1 MCLLPHS
8 TGFFESVKIDFREII
23 AGTVVP
29 WPSWKVGLLMAI
41 VAGVDFGTL
50 SVRVSLVDS
59 ERGLLESA
67 VADYPLHRKREDPEY
82 ATQSHEDHMRA
93 LASATREVL
102 KKAGVPGDQVQAIAL
117 DTTGSSV
124 IPVDKDLQPL
134 GEYYLWCDHRAKG
147 EAAEITE
154 AAHQE
159 NLEAIQWC
167 GGIYS
172 SEWGFSKLL
181 HWLRHNPEKRSQFAS
196 AFEHCDMVAATL
208 CGIKDPKHVKRSI
221 CAMGHKW
228 LWNAQLCGLP
238 PEDFLVKVDPLFQ
251 GIRAQL
257 DGEYA
262 TSDQIAGTLAADWAE
277 QLGLKAGIPIPV
289 GAFDAHWDAI
299 GAGCRTDDMVNVVG
313 TSTCIIGITPSVNL
327 VPGVCGV
334 VQGSVHPLRTGIEA
348 GLSAVGDIFSA
359 IATRAATDLATLSA
373 GLENY
378 RAGQTGL
385 LRMTWDNGDRTVLVN
400 PNLRGVTLG
409 WNLQST
415 AQDELFAAIEG
426 TAFHTRVILDRM
438 AGHGVHIKRV
448 INAGGIPQKNHVL
461 NQVYADVLGRPVLVP
476 SKSVVSLG
484 SAIFAFLAAGTFK
497 TIEEAQ
503 DNICPS
509 YRTFQPNPSA
519 QRTYD
524 TLYSLYS
531 RLYFALGQRGV
542 SALGEVL
549 PALIAIAE
557 SVNQHH

>member
-1 MCLLPHS
+1 
-8 TGFFESVKIDFREII
+8 
-23 AGTVVP
+23 
-29 WPSWKVGLLMAI
+29 MAI

-50 SVRVSLVDS
+50 SVRVSIVDS
-59 ERGLLESA
+59 ERGLLDSA
-67 VADYPLHRKREDPEY
+67 ISEYPLHRKREDPEY

-93 LASATREVL
+93 LSAATREALRKV
-102 KKAGVPGDQVQAIAL
+102 GISGDRVEAIAL

-124 IPVDKDLQPL
+124 IPVGKDLRPL

-147 EAAEITE
+147 EAAEITA
-154 AAHQE
+154 AAHRE
-159 NLEAIQWC
+159 GLEAINWC
-167 GGIYS
+167 GGVYS

-181 HWLRHNPEKRSQFAS
+181 HWLRHNPSQRSEFAS

-208 CGIKDPKHVKRSI
+208 CGITDPKRVKRSV

-228 LWNAQLCGLP
+228 LWNAALGGLP
-238 PEDFLVKVDPLFQ
+238 SEEFLTKVDPLLA
-251 GIRAQL
+251 GVREKL

-262 TSDQIAGTLAADWAE
+262 TSDRIAGTLSPHWAGE
-277 QLGLKAGIPIPV
+277 LGLKPGIPIPV

-299 GAGCRTDDMVNVVG
+299 GAGCGTDDIVNVIG

-334 VQGSVHPLRTGIEA
+334 VHGSVHPQRTGIEA
-348 GLSAVGDIFSA
+348 GLSAVGDIFNA
-359 IATRAATDLATLSA
+359 IATRAATDVQTLSR

-409 WNLQST
+409 WNLQTT

-438 AGHGVHIKRV
+438 AEHGVHIKRV
-448 INAGGIPQKNHVL
+448 INGGGIPQKNDVL
-461 NQVYADVLGRPVLVP
+461 NQVYANVLGLPVLVP

-497 TIEEAQ
+497 TVEEAQ
-503 DNICPS
+503 QKICPS
-509 YRTFQPNPSA
+509 HKVYEPLPSERLVYNELYALYRK
-519 QRTYD
+519 
-524 TLYSLYS
+524 
-531 RLYFALGQRGV
+531 LYFALGEPGKD
-542 SALGEVL
+542 ALADVL
-549 PALIAIAE
+549 PSLIRTAE
-557 SVNQHH
+557 AVNKVR

>member
-1 MCLLPHS
+1 
-8 TGFFESVKIDFREII
+8 
-23 AGTVVP
+23 
-29 WPSWKVGLLMAI
+29 MAI

-50 SVRVSLVDS
+50 SVRVSIVDS
-59 ERGLLESA
+59 ERGLLASA
-67 VADYPLHRKREDPEY
+67 VAEYPLHRKREDPEY
-82 ATQSHEDHMRA
+82 ATQSHVDHMRA
-93 LASATREVL
+93 LAAATRDAV
-102 KKAGVPGDQVQAIAL
+102 KSAVISGDQVQAIAL

-124 IPVDKDLQPL
+124 IPVDKNLEPL

-154 AAHQE
+154 AAHRE
-159 NLEAIQWC
+159 RLEAIQWC
-167 GGIYS
+167 GGVYS

-181 HWLRHNPEKRSQFAS
+181 HWLRHNPDKRSQFAS

-208 CGIKDPKHVKRSI
+208 CGITDPKKVKRSI

-228 LWNAQLCGLP
+228 LWNASLGGLP
-238 PEDFLVKVDPLFQ
+238 PEPFLVKVDPLLA
-251 GIRAQL
+251 GVREKL
-257 DGEYA
+257 DGQYA
-262 TSDQIAGTLAADWAE
+262 TSDQIAGTLSGFWAE
-277 QLGLKAGIPIPV
+277 QLGLKAGIPVPV

-334 VQGSVHPLRTGIEA
+334 VQGSVHPKRTGIEA
-348 GLSAVGDIFSA
+348 GLSAVGDIFNA
-359 IATRAATDLATLSA
+359 IATRAGTDVPTLSK

-378 RAGQTGL
+378 RPGQTGL
-385 LRMTWDNGDRTVLVN
+385 LRLTWDNGDRTVLVN

-438 AGHGVHIKRV
+438 AGNGVHIKRV
-448 INAGGIPQKNHVL
+448 INAGGIPQKNDVL
-461 NQVYADVLGRPVLVP
+461 NRVYTNVLRCPVLVP

-497 TIEEAQ
+497 SIEEAQ
-503 DNICPS
+503 DKICPS
-509 YRTFQPNPSA
+509 YKTYEPDHAA
-519 QRTYD
+519 QRVYNE
-524 TLYSLYS
+524 LYPLY
-531 RLYFALGQRGV
+531 RDLYFG
-542 SALGEVL
+542 LGEPGKNPLANVL
-549 PALIAIAE
+549 PKLIGIAE
-557 SVNQHH
+557 SAHKA